1 MKKLFIVAL
10 ATLFSYTTASAQVI
24 DYDPFFRIGLKA
36 GANLSNIRGNDLS
49 LGSGGSAFDFRDN
62 SNRTVGFVGGIFM
75 RFGRDFYVQP
85 EFLLSQKG
93 GSFSV
98 YRDGVTNEMG
108 NVDLRFTNFDIPV
121 LLGGRFGKVFRINA
135 GPVASLQLSN
145 SGKISDSFNNYTDQE
160 VEAVYDNNVV
170 FGYQMGVG
178 VDLGRFSIDL
188 RYEGNVNDVV
198 NINYG
203 NQTTAAQF
211 GKKNNLFQATLG
223 IAVN

>member
-1 MKKLFIVAL
+1 MKKMLFVAI
-10 ATLFSYTTASAQVI
+10 ATLVSLTASAQMNG
-24 DYDPFFRIGLKA
+24 YDPFFRIGLKA

-49 LGSGGSAFDFRDN
+49 LGPNGSAFNFKDN
-62 SNRTVGFVGGIFM
+62 SDRVVGFAGGLFM

-85 EFLLSQKG
+85 EFLFSQKG

-108 NVDLRFTNFDIPV
+108 QLDMRFTNFDIPV

-135 GPVASLQLSN
+135 GPIASLQLSN
-145 SGKISDSFNNYTDQE
+145 SGKISDSFNEYTDQE
-160 VEAVYDNNVV
+160 VEAVYDNKVV

-198 NINYG
+198 NINYN

-211 GKKNNLFQATLG
+211 GKKNNLIQATLG
-223 IAVN
+223 VALN